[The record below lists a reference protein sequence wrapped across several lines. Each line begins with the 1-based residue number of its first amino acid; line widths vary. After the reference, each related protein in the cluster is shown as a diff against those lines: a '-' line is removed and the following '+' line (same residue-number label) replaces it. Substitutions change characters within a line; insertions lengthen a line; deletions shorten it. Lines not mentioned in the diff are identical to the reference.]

1 MNNETVQ
8 QFFKL
13 VDLSSVRLRKNRE
26 ENKKDKLYELPKTVD
41 DLNIQKPRIDT
52 CVIVTD
58 SSIYKIALR
67 WDEIYIYMFAI
78 LRKFMLF

>member
-1 MNNETVQ
+1 MEKETIQ

-26 ENKKDKLYELPKTVD
+26 DNKKDKLYELPKTVD

-52 CVIVTD
+52 CVVVTD
-58 SSIYKIALR
+58 SSIYKVALR
-67 WDEIYIYMFAI
+67 YNKFYI
-78 LRKFMLF
+78 RHV